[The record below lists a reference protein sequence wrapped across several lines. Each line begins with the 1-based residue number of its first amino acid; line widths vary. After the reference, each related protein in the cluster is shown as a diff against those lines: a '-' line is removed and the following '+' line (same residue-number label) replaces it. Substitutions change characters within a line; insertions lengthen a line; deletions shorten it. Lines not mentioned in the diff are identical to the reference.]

1 MDLANRK
8 TWLLIGGTALA
19 LFAIYLFA
27 SPGGTIRTDPEG
39 AVEDDLELDVNPR
52 RVVRANPAPAVRG
65 IEPIH
70 LEWLEPTSR
79 SFRSDRNLFAY
90 VEPPPP
96 PPVVEKPPPPP
107 PDRDGDGVP
116 DYLDNCPD
124 VFNPDQTDIDRNG
137 IGAACQDGPEIPP
150 PPPPRQPPAFPYQ
163 FLGTFGPPPRP
174 IAVFSKEG
182 EVLNV
187 RVGETFGGSFV
198 LTNLG
203 IESADIGYIGFPPD
217 VRKRVPI
224 GK

>member
-8 TWLLIGGTALA
+8 TWLLIGGMALA

-27 SPGGTIRTDPEG
+27 SPGDAIRTPPPAQAE
-39 AVEDDLELDVNPR
+39 AEDRPLR
-52 RVVRANPAPAVRG
+52 RIVRGNPAPAAVGG

-70 LEWLEPTSR
+70 IEWLEPS
-79 SFRSDRNLFAY
+79 SGGFRSDRNLFAY

-96 PPVVEKPPPPP
+96 PPPMAPAPPPPP

-116 DYLDNCPD
+116 DYQDNCPD
-124 VFNPDQTDIDRNG
+124 VANPDQTDVDRNG
-137 IGAACQDGPEIPP
+137 IGATCQEGAEIPP
-150 PPPPRQPPAFPYQ
+150 PPPPRQPPAFPYK

-182 EVLNV
+182 ELLNV

-203 IESADIGYIGFPPD
+203 IESADIAYIGFPPD

-224 GK
+224 GQ